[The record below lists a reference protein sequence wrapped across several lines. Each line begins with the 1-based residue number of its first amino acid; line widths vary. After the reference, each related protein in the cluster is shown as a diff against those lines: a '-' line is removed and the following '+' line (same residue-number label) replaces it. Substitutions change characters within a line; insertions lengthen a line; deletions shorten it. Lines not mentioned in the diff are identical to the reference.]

1 MLSGVRVLD
10 LTRVL
15 AGPWATQTL
24 ADLGA
29 DVIKVERPGVG
40 DDTRSWGPPWLED
53 PAGRGRE
60 SAYFLSA
67 NRGKRSIAVNL
78 KSEQGQDVI
87 RQIAADADI
96 FVENFKVGEM
106 NRLRLGYRDLQKIN
120 PRIVYCSITGFGQT
134 GPRAHLPGYDAMIQA
149 MGGLMSITGDPDG
162 PPQKTGVAVADL
174 MCGMYATSGI
184 LAALL
189 RAQRIGEGTHIDLAL
204 FDTQLAWLANQ
215 ASAYLVSGQSPQRHG
230 NAHPSIVPYQT
241 FECSD
246 GPIMLAIGND
256 AQFQR
261 FCSAADLA
269 GLGNDPR
276 FADNEARVAHRQ
288 ALVGLLQDVLEK
300 HPRSYWQALCDRHAI
315 PCGPVQTIGEA
326 LSDPQAAARG
336 CIRKFSHPYR
346 EDLAVVGSPLRI
358 CGNAPETGAPPL
370 LGQHTREILRESGYS
385 DSIIDDMMR
394 EAVVE

>member
-29 DVIKVERPGVG
+29 NVIKVERPGVG

-67 NRGKRSIAVNL
+67 NRGKRSMAVDL
-78 KSEQGQDVI
+78 KSKQGQDVI
-87 RQIAADADI
+87 RQIAEDADI

-134 GPRAHLPGYDAMIQA
+134 GPRAGLPGYDAMIQA
-149 MGGLMSITGDPDG
+149 MGGLMNITGEPDG
-162 PPQKTGVAVADL
+162 APQKTGVAVADL

-189 RAQRIGEGTHIDLAL
+189 RARQTGEGAHIDLAL

-215 ASAYLVSGQSPQRHG
+215 ASAYLVSGESPRRYG

-246 GPIMLAIGND
+246 GLIMLAIGND
-256 AQFQR
+256 AQFER

-269 GLGNDPR
+269 DLGNDRR
-276 FADNEARVAHRQ
+276 FANNESRVAHREE
-288 ALVGLLQDVLEK
+288 LVESLQDALRR
-300 HPRSYWQALCDRHAI
+300 HPRSYWQSVCDRHAI
-315 PCGPVQTIGEA
+315 PCGPVQTVGEA
-326 LSDPQAAARG
+326 LSGPQAAARG
-336 CIRKFSHPYR
+336 CVQKVSHPYR
-346 EDLAVVGSPLRI
+346 DDLAVVGSPLRTS
-358 CGNAPETGAPPL
+358 GDAPETGPPPL

-385 DSIIDDMMR
+385 DLMIDDMMR
-394 EAVVE
+394 EAIVE